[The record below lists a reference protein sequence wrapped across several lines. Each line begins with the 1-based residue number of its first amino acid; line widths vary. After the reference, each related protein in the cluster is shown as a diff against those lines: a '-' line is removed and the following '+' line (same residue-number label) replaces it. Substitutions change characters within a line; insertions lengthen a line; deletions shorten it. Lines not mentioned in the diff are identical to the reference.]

1 MILPMSKF
9 LNFKPITWNNLIG
22 GTMVDNMNRK
32 VAIVLGTSILVVGGL
47 FTFLGLTIV
56 NSKGCSQIV
65 IDTNELHSG
74 IDIHDV
80 DFINCY
86 FDEQKKIRVS
96 VFKLKLNEFYV
107 DAFIN
112 KFKII
117 DQRTFSGITQLEIKE
132 QPTTNKLYEIS
143 GTKWGNEWKY
153 VVEPETGILWVE
165 IIYN

>member
-1 MILPMSKF
+1 
-9 LNFKPITWNNLIG
+9 
-22 GTMVDNMNRK
+22 MNRK
-32 VAIVLGTSILVVGGL
+32 IVIILGTIILVAGGL

-74 IDIHDV
+74 IDIPDV

-96 VFKLKLNEFYV
+96 IYKLKLNEFYL
-107 DAFIN
+107 DAYIS
-112 KFKII
+112 KFKLI
-117 DQRTFSGITQLEIKE
+117 DQMAFSGITQLEIKE
-132 QPTTNKLYEIS
+132 HPTTNKLYEVG

-153 VVEPETGILWVE
+153 VVERETGILWVE
-165 IIYN
+165 IIYD

>member
-1 MILPMSKF
+1 
-9 LNFKPITWNNLIG
+9 
-22 GTMVDNMNRK
+22 MNRK
-32 VAIVLGTSILVVGGL
+32 LATILVTIILVVAGL

-74 IDIHDV
+74 IDIPDV

-96 VFKLKLNEFYV
+96 IYKLKLNEFYLKTYTS
-107 DAFIN
+107 
-112 KFKII
+112 KFKLI
-117 DQRTFSGITQLEIKE
+117 DQTTFSGITQLEISE
-132 QPTTNKLYEIS
+132 QPMSNKLYEIA
-143 GTKWGNEWKY
+143 GTQWGDKWKY

-165 IIYN
+165 IIYD

>member
-1 MILPMSKF
+1 MKKKLITILGV
-9 LNFKPITWNNLIG
+9 I
-22 GTMVDNMNRK
+22 
-32 VAIVLGTSILVVGGL
+32 ILVVGGL

-74 IDIHDV
+74 IDVPDV

-96 VFKLKLNEFYV
+96 IYKLKLNEFYFENYIKTN
-107 DAFIN
+107 D
-112 KFKII
+112 FKLIAPI
-117 DQRTFSGITQLEIKE
+117 TYSGITQLEIGE
-132 QPTTNKLYEIS
+132 HPTTNKLYEAS
-143 GTKWGNEWKY
+143 GIKWGNEWKY
-153 VVEPETGILWVE
+153 VIERETGILWVE

>member
-1 MILPMSKF
+1 
-9 LNFKPITWNNLIG
+9 
-22 GTMVDNMNRK
+22 MNRK
-32 VAIVLGTSILVVGGL
+32 IIIILGTIILVAGGL

-74 IDIHDV
+74 IDIPDV

-96 VFKLKLNEFYV
+96 IYKLKLNEFYL
-107 DAFIN
+107 DAYIS
-112 KFKII
+112 KFKLI
-117 DQRTFSGITQLEIKE
+117 DQMAFSGIIQLEIKE
-132 QPTTNKLYEIS
+132 HPTTNKLYEVG

-153 VVEPETGILWVE
+153 VVERKTGILWVE
-165 IIYN
+165 IIYD